1 MPAAASRRLLL
12 LCPQFF
18 SYHLAILDA
27 AERLGI
33 AAQWVDA
40 RGGGSALYKG
50 MLKLAPS
57 LTRSASQAQIHAALD
72 RVEDPAQITDIL
84 VVKGDGITPSTLDA
98 LRHRA
103 HRARTTLYLW
113 DSLRNA
119 SGALELSKL
128 CDRTVTFDHGDAAMQ
143 GWDFVPLF
151 SRAPVIDP
159 GLVRD
164 ADWDWSFVGSVH
176 SDRHR
181 VLRRLAAA
189 LPGARYRVHAY
200 VQNRLVQGV
209 RALRDPGLLF
219 PGPVGVARH
228 VLGTSEY
235 QDILNRSRAVV
246 DVEHPRQV
254 GLTMRTIETLLGGRK
269 LITTNRHV
277 QDYDIYDPTRVAL
290 IDREAPRLD
299 PDFFET
305 PFSPIPPAVA
315 QLYHVD
321 SWLERVLSRILPPT
335 DQKL

>member
-1 MPAAASRRLLL
+1 MPTAASRRLLL

-18 SYHLAILDA
+18 SYHLAILEA

-57 LTRSASQAQIHAALD
+57 LTRSVSQAPVRAALD
-72 RVEDPAQITDIL
+72 QVEGLAEITDIL
-84 VVKGDGITPSTLDA
+84 VIKGDGITPSTLDA

-103 HRARTTLYLW
+103 PRARATLYLW

-119 SGALELSKL
+119 PGAHELSKL

-151 SRAPVIDP
+151 SRAPVIDT

-219 PGPVGVARH
+219 PGPIGVAQH
-228 VLGTSEY
+228 VLSAAEC
-235 QDILNRSRAVV
+235 QDIVSRSRAVV

-254 GLTMRTIETLLGGRK
+254 GLTMRTVETLLGGRK
-269 LITTNRHV
+269 VITTNRHV
-277 QDYDIYDPTRVAL
+277 QSYDIYDPTRVAL
-290 IDREAPRLD
+290 IDREAPKLD

-305 PFSPIPPAVA
+305 PFSPIPPDLAR
-315 QLYHVD
+315 LYHVD
-321 SWLERVLSRILPPT
+321 GWLERVLSRTAPSTGQIS
-335 DQKL
+335 